1 MLLRVIISN
10 DGPVIPFRVS
20 QSNIR
25 ERLKKKYI
33 KPEPTDELTTK
44 ALEALNSENVDV
56 DMKPTLSNTEAIIV
70 PPKEEEEN
78 IDDADYEQIPI
89 EQFGLALLKGMG
101 LKEEDLKN
109 NSTSDDYAAK
119 VRLKGLGLGADP
131 EVLKR
136 SREVARRSF
145 DKDDERLS
153 WKVGSKCQIIFGR
166 HNGQYGSV
174 EGLDGDIGRVVVKL
188 AASKRIVKVMQAT
201 VRLVTK
207 AEFEKYGNYLNMNE
221 AKKFKENGDLLTELK
236 ESQVNIKGG
245 HNDAK
250 VEEFSAKRRKEDPSY
265 RHELNESRRGSEG
278 DLLSGTLI
286 RKANIIFRRLRWY
299 PFPCRPPVPSDAPV
313 KRVVVEYYA
322 VFIIVDVK
330 EKYVQTTVPKRPGES
345 LVVVR
350 GPYVGEVGKLI
361 ERDDRSS
368 QALVKIRFL
377 KRNVQIDCDDI
388 CCFDRLN

>member
-1 MLLRVIISN
+1 MNSAGKFSFGFSKTASKPKLIKPVQVTVEFETKETTVDYLTSFEDNVAKSKVIISN

-265 RHELNESRRGSEG
+265 RHECSIFIVFRCISRVCLKS
-278 DLLSGTLI
+278 T
-286 RKANIIFRRLRWY
+286 Y
-299 PFPCRPPVPSDAPV
+299 
-313 KRVVVEYYA
+313 
-322 VFIIVDVK
+322 VF
-330 EKYVQTTVPKRPGES
+330 
-345 LVVVR
+345 L
-350 GPYVGEVGKLI
+350 
-361 ERDDRSS
+361 
-368 QALVKIRFL
+368 F
-377 KRNVQIDCDDI
+377 
-388 CCFDRLN
+388 